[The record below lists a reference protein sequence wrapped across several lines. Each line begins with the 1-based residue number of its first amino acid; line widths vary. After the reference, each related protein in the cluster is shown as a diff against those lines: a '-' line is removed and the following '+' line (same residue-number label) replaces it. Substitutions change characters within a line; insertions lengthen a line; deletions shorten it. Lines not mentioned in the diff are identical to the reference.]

1 MSVDVAAWRGDAAP
15 RYHRGGETGAAHR
28 TAPPLADG
36 RSPEELRTALG
47 WFGFT
52 LESVQGSHWHY
63 RHPARS
69 GTLTIPYHRPVL
81 RIYVRQ
87 ALRAI
92 DEVTR
97 DDDR

>member
-1 MSVDVAAWRGDAAP
+1 MRRERRIERLRRSQTDV
-15 RYHRGGETGAAHR
+15 
-28 TAPPLADG
+28 
-36 RSPEELRTALG
+36 SPEELRTALG

-63 RHPARS
+63 RHPARP
-69 GTLTIPYHRPVL
+69 GKLTIPYHRPVL